1 MGAVGRVAAHVRQHV
16 ANVWN
21 DVAWPVLAGAVAA
34 VGLLGLWHAYGL
46 LGVTLIPTALWV
58 FATVTVYGVLSESGV
73 GPGRAVRIA
82 RNGTLVVV
90 VLMGWLLLFER
101 VGWLPVAA
109 IAATSPPAIE
119 RVARTCRRRWSELTQ
134 SGTAAVTPDQAAVD
148 RTFDQIVADLE
159 SDPSWRSEDH

>member
-1 MGAVGRVAAHVRQHV
+1 
-16 ANVWN
+16 
-21 DVAWPVLAGAVAA
+21 
-34 VGLLGLWHAYGL
+34 
-46 LGVTLIPTALWV
+46 
-58 FATVTVYGVLSESGV
+58 
-73 GPGRAVRIA
+73 
-82 RNGTLVVV
+82 
-90 VLMGWLLLFER
+90 MGWLLLFER